1 VEFLEVVGNRRSVR
15 YFKTWEPVERA
26 KIQQIL
32 EVIRFTTCPGNLQP
46 WRAVVVWRD
55 ELDDDVRDELLK
67 ADNWQGAHVQAPVWI
82 YIFADPEAARPEKFA
97 TGAIQLLEV
106 GASISAYG
114 WSKTRILDAIER
126 AVETP
131 AGMAGIHE
139 LLHDLPQEASA
150 TVAYSETVGA
160 CAVATLAAV
169 DQGLGTCLH
178 MIAKPSLQARVKELL
193 KVPEHWV
200 PVWVQLVGYSAEGT
214 AAGGQRPRFDFETMF
229 FEGDGQTPFRR
240 DPEVVSRLEQAKLLQ
255 PAAPLPGRWDELRFL
270 ARMYGYPED
279 LDA

>member
-1 VEFLEVVGNRRSVR
+1 VEFLEVVGSRRSVR
-15 YFKTWEPVERA
+15 WFKTWETVERA

-32 EVIRFTTCPGNLQP
+32 EVMRFTTCPGNLQP

-55 ELDDDVRDELLK
+55 ELDDAVRDELLK

-82 YIFADPEAARPEKFA
+82 YIFADPEAARPSQFA
-97 TGAIQLLEV
+97 LRTVELLDV
-106 GASISAYG
+106 GASTPAYG

-131 AGMAGIHE
+131 AGMAAIHE
-139 LLHDLPQEASA
+139 LLHDLPQEASEMI
-150 TVAYSETVGA
+150 AYSETVGA

-178 MIAKPSLQARVKELL
+178 MIAKPTMQARVKELL
-193 KVPEHWV
+193 AVPENWV
-200 PVWVQLVGYSAEGT
+200 PVWLQLVGYSAEGV
-214 AAGGQRPRFDFETMF
+214 AAGGQRPRDDFETLF
-229 FEGDGQTPFRR
+229 FEGSGRTPFRR
-240 DPEVVSRLEQAKLLQ
+240 DPEVVTQLEKANLLQ
-255 PAAPLPGRWDELRFL
+255 PATPVPGRFEELRFL

-279 LDA
+279 GVV